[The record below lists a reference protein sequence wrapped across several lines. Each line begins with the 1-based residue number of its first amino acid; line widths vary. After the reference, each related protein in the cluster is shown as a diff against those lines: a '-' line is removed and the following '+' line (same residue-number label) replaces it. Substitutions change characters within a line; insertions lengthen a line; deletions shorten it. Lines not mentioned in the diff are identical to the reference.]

1 MKRYLC
7 INSNN
12 NIKPWL
18 GVLNTR
24 QRMDR
29 KKTNQLTA
37 IANHNFHM
45 TRCLYSKHLCNGLL
59 IALTLCAGC
68 VKGPSSHID
77 QHNIQTP
84 ESFAGASEQAQ
95 PFEDGWINDFQDQ
108 KLESLILEAL
118 ESNYDLLAASSRVDA
133 AQASFQSANTGWKPQ
148 LNLNQSDSR
157 SKTVFNPFAGPLQSR
172 YINRF
177 DLGVNLSWELD
188 LWGRLRNQG
197 RAALADLQASESDY
211 MSARLSLATNVAAA
225 WFNVI
230 ESDLQVRLTEETVHS
245 FQSNLK
251 VVEESYQRGIPNR
264 ALDVRLTRAN
274 VQSARSNLQIR
285 KRQRD
290 AAVRSLEILL
300 GRYPSAELEI
310 TPHLPVLTGAVPT
323 GMPSELLLRRPD
335 IFSAERRL
343 AAAAQRLK
351 GARKSL
357 LPSIRLTSSVGTSS
371 NELTDLL
378 DPERLALSIAGSLT
392 QPLYQGGRLR
402 ANIRLSDARM
412 QESIAQFSQTVLRA
426 FQEVESLLAAEAFLK
441 DQEMAL
447 QATSEESSEAETLA
461 TEQYERGLVDIITV
475 LESER
480 RAFNARSSLINV
492 ANLRLQNRLSLYLAL
507 GGHFRGEPLDNS
519 EDHVA
524 LNE

>member
-1 MKRYLC
+1 
-7 INSNN
+7 
-12 NIKPWL
+12 
-18 GVLNTR
+18 
-24 QRMDR
+24 
-29 KKTNQLTA
+29 
-37 IANHNFHM
+37 M
-45 TRCLYSKHLCNGLL
+45 TRSPFFNQMWNGLL
-59 IALTLCAGC
+59 ITLTLCVGC
-68 VKGPSSHID
+68 VKAPSSHFD
-77 QHNIQTP
+77 QHKINTP
-84 ESFAGASEQAQ
+84 ESFAGATDQAQ
-95 PFEDGWINDFQDQ
+95 VFEDGWVDDFQDQ
-108 KLESLILEAL
+108 KLEVLILEAL
-118 ESNYDLLAASSRVDA
+118 ESNYDLQAASSRVAA
-133 AQASFQSANTGWKPQ
+133 AQASFQSANAGWKPQ

-177 DLGVNLSWELD
+177 DLGFNLSWELD

-211 MSARLSLATNVAAA
+211 MSARLSLAANVAAS

-230 ESDLQVRLTEETVHS
+230 ESELQVRLTEDTVHS
-245 FQSNLK
+245 FESNLK
-251 VVEESYQRGIPNR
+251 VVEESYKRGIPNR

-274 VQSARSNLQIR
+274 VESARSNLQIR

-290 AAVRSLEILL
+290 ATVRSLEILL
-300 GRYPSAELEI
+300 GRYPSAELET
-310 TPHLPVLTGAVPT
+310 TPRLPILTGTVPT

-343 AAAAQRLK
+343 AAATQRLK
-351 GARKSL
+351 VSRKSL

-402 ANIRLSDARM
+402 ANIRLSDARL
-412 QESIAQFSQTVLRA
+412 QESMAQFSQTVLRA
-426 FQEVESLLAAEAFLK
+426 FQEVESLLAAETFLK
-441 DQEMAL
+441 DQETAL
-447 QATSEESSEAETLA
+447 QATSEESSEAEILA
-461 TEQYERGLVDIITV
+461 KEQYERGLVDIITV

-507 GGHFRGEPLDNS
+507 GGHFRGEPLDDSTNQEALS
-519 EDHVA
+519 E
-524 LNE
+524 

>member
-1 MKRYLC
+1 MHVEPREWGSKKSHL
-7 INSNN
+7 ISIDDNN
-12 NIKPWL
+12 YN
-18 GVLNTR
+18 
-24 QRMDR
+24 M
-29 KKTNQLTA
+29 NQGPFFIFLW
-37 IANHNFHM
+37 
-45 TRCLYSKHLCNGLL
+45 NGLL
-59 IALTLCAGC
+59 ITMTLCVGC
-68 VKGPSSHID
+68 IKTPSPHVD
-77 QHNIQTP
+77 TQKTNTP
-84 ESFAGASEQAQ
+84 ASYTGATEKAR
-95 PFEDGWINDFQDQ
+95 PFEDGWVDDFQDDN
-108 KLESLILEAL
+108 LENLILEAL
-118 ESNYDLLAASSRVDA
+118 ESNYDLQATSSRVAA
-133 AQASFQSANTGWKPQ
+133 AQASFQSINAGWKPL

-177 DLGVNLSWELD
+177 DLGVTLAWEID
-188 LWGRLRNQG
+188 LWGRIRSQG
-197 RAALADLQASESDY
+197 RAALADLQASELDY
-211 MSARLSLATNVAAA
+211 MAARLSLAANVAAA

-230 ESDLQVRLTEETVHS
+230 ESELQVRLNEETLNS
-245 FQSNLK
+245 FESNLK

-274 VQSARSNLQIR
+274 VESTRSNLLVR

-290 AAVRSLEILL
+290 AAVRSMEILL

-310 TPHLPVLTGAVPT
+310 IPHLPILKGHVPT
-323 GMPSELLLRRPD
+323 GMPSDLLIRRPD
-335 IFSAERRL
+335 IFSAERRV
-343 AAAAQRLK
+343 AAATQRLK
-351 GARKSL
+351 VSRKSL

-371 NELTDLL
+371 SELTDLL

-402 ANIRLSDARM
+402 ANVQLSDARL

-426 FQEVESLLAAEAFLK
+426 FQEVESLLAAEAFLR

-447 QATSEESSEAETLA
+447 QATSEESSEAEVLA
-461 TEQYERGLVDIITV
+461 KEQYERGLVDIITV

-507 GGHFRGEPLDNS
+507 GGHFQGEAPDNPT
-519 EDHVA
+519 DQVT